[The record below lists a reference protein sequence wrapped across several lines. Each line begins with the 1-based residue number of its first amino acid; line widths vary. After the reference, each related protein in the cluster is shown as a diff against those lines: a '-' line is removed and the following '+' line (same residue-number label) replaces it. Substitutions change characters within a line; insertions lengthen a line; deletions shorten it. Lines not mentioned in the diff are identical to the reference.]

1 MNPHGGS
8 ALTAARVVGF
18 AGALVVATACSDA
31 AIQPGSRDSGASSA
45 TTPAPTET
53 GSPPAVAS
61 EWRTWRGAIGVDA
74 AGWVSEGDSASEVL
88 ASFWLDGVE
97 ACTVAT
103 DVVSVASGAAP
114 AGPTVYAWWDLQLVR
129 PKDRTDCPGPLPSTL
144 GLGIGAMDADLLPAL
159 ADLELDPS
167 NLFGLYVQEDGGP
180 VWVLGVAGTAEQF
193 AGERPASVADG
204 LPPGAYQFEGVF
216 LISVGSASGTE
227 DDVGT
232 R

>member
-1 MNPHGGS
+1 
-8 ALTAARVVGF
+8 
-18 AGALVVATACSDA
+18 
-31 AIQPGSRDSGASSA
+31 
-45 TTPAPTET
+45 
-53 GSPPAVAS
+53 
-61 EWRTWRGAIGVDA
+61 VDA
-74 AGWVSEGDSASEVL
+74 AGWVSEGDSGSEVL

-103 DVVSVASGAAP
+103 DVVSVAAVAAP
-114 AGPTVYAWWDLQLVR
+114 AGPTVHAWWNLEIAR
-129 PKDRTDCPGPLPSTL
+129 PKDRTDCPGPLPSLL
-144 GLGIGAMDADLLPAL
+144 GIGIGAMDTDLLPAL

-167 NLFGLYVQEDGGP
+167 TLFGLYVQEDGGP

-216 LISVGSASGTE
+216 LIGVDSVSGTE
-227 DDVGT
+227 DGVAT